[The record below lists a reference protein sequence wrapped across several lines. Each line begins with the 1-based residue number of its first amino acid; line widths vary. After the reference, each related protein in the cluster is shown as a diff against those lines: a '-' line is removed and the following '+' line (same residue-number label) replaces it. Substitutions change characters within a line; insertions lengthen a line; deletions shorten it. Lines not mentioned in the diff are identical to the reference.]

1 MSVCQYHAHILNHAL
16 KVRGQTDLGYIGG
29 KFYLFLV
36 AECADEPEI
45 ITKDFLG
52 VDLGIAKIATTSD
65 GKFYSGTKVKNI
77 RRRYFRLRQRLQAK
91 GTKSA
96 KRKLNYVDG
105 KNQDLLPMS
114 TIAYRRD

>member
-1 MSVCQYHAHILNHAL
+1 M
-16 KVRGQTDLGYIGG
+16 
-29 KFYLFLV
+29 FLV